1 MASVSLCP
9 DPRHAI
15 IARMTTP
22 RKLLVDPVNECDYH
36 LVSRCVRRS
45 YLCGP
50 DPLTGRDFSH
60 RRAWLLDRL
69 RLLVPCF
76 AIDLYAYTVMSNHF
90 HLAVRHDP
98 LACRAWSDAEVAA
111 RWFDAFPPVQA
122 GEVVAELKPERRE
135 LMLGD
140 PARLARARATLGS
153 LSQFMKHLKQ
163 PIARRANLEDG
174 CGGHFFEQRFYSGA
188 LLTEEALVAAM
199 AYIDLNPVRAGLVK
213 RIEDIRDSSIY
224 DRLQENSAEAL
235 EGYLRPVMSG
245 LGPFPEASPAWP
257 NAAETDQWLESLDA
271 ESHVDSVTAAAVA
284 APEAPIPE
292 NAAMAEAVPAIER
305 EPSKGG
311 TEDDVQTDQNLPTTG
326 VEKRPPPATP
336 AAEYVGLL
344 RGIAEAERE
353 DAAPPSN
360 RVGDWMARTQQLKK
374 PQRAYGTEASLR
386 QWTANRSLQLRE
398 APLPA

>member
-1 MASVSLCP
+1 
-9 DPRHAI
+9 
-15 IARMTTP
+15 MTTP

-45 YLCGP
+45 FLCGP
-50 DPLTGRDFSH
+50 DPLTGRDCSH

-69 RLLVPCF
+69 RQLVPCF
-76 AIDLYAYTVMSNHF
+76 AIDLYAYAVMSNHF

-122 GEVVAELKPERRE
+122 GQVVEELKPERRE

-140 PARLARARATLGS
+140 PARVARARANLGS
-153 LSQFMKHLKQ
+153 LSNFMKHLKQQ

-224 DRLQENSAEAL
+224 DRLKENSAAAL
-235 EGYLRPVMSG
+235 EAYLRPVMSG
-245 LGPFPEASPAWP
+245 LDPLR
-257 NAAETDQWLESLDA
+257 ET
-271 ESHVDSVTAAAVA
+271 
-284 APEAPIPE
+284 P
-292 NAAMAEAVPAIER
+292 AVPAGAVGVTTVAAEAREGPAVARATEALPTSTSVSDAAGEPQIGETAEDAPPTAG
-305 EPSKGG
+305 EPS
-311 TEDDVQTDQNLPTTG
+311 EAEATDG
-326 VEKRPPPATP
+326 TP
-336 AAEYVGLL
+336 ADGQTTSAPEKLPLPGVTVAEYIRTL
-344 RGIAEAERE
+344 RGIAKAELTEATR
-353 DAAPPSN
+353 PTN
-360 RVGDWMARTQQLKK
+360 RVGEWMARMQSLNKR
-374 PQRAYGTEASLR
+374 QRAYGTAAALR
-386 QWTANRSLQLRE
+386 QWAVDRDIRPRDS
-398 APLPA
+398 PLPV